1 MISAKDML
9 ALQNF
14 QAGGLKIVSC
24 YLPFDAP
31 ADCARVYKALLKETT
46 GKNPGLKKSCE
57 DDLAMLEDF
66 VLHKFEPK
74 GHRGLAVF
82 SASAAKLWQAAALPL
97 PVKASLS
104 GGDLPSLAPLL
115 NIMDQH
121 HRYGV
126 ILLDASNARFL
137 EYHLGEIVEHPGL
150 EADAPGPSKDPQRHF
165 GRAADR
171 LMDLARGR
179 GFNRILAGV
188 AAPLEAPFVNH
199 LHAFLQDNL
208 IVDGSLGPDTPNPEV
223 RDRIAGNE
231 KEFRKVRES
240 VLVIRMLDAMKTGWV
255 ASGLEA
261 ALLAVEEGRARR
273 LLVRDGLAKMGRV
286 CAACARPHLA
296 GKKCLAC
303 GKALEPVLNVVL
315 EIQQRALERGCEV
328 FPVLYEG
335 RLDIVGGIAAE
346 LRFKS

>member
-14 QAGGLKIVSC
+14 QAGGLKILSC
-24 YLPFDAP
+24 YLPFDSP
-31 ADCARVYKALLKETT
+31 AECGRAFKALIKETT
-46 GKNPGLKKSCE
+46 ANDPGLKKSCP
-57 DDLAMLEDF
+57 DDLARLEEF
-66 VLHKFEPK
+66 VLKKFEPA

-82 SASAAKLWQAAALPL
+82 SADAAKLWQAAALPL
-97 PVKASLS
+97 PTKASLTAAE
-104 GGDLPSLAPLL
+104 LPSLAPLL

-126 ILLDASNARFL
+126 VLIDDSRARFL
-137 EYHLGEIVEHPGL
+137 EYHLGEIIEHPGD
-150 EADAPGPSKDPQRHF
+150 EGASSADPHKRFA
-165 GRAADR
+165 RAADR

-188 AAPLEAPFVNH
+188 AADLEAQFVNH

-208 IVDGSLGPDTPNPEV
+208 IVDGSLGPQTPNQEV

-231 KEFRKVRES
+231 REFRKVRES
-240 VLVIRMLDAMKTGWV
+240 VLVIRMLDALKTGWV

-261 ALLAVEEGRARR
+261 AVLAVEEGRARR

-286 CAACARPHLA
+286 CAACGRPHLA

-346 LRFKS
+346 LRFKA